1 MAAEE
6 SKTRSL
12 LSGFIRLLGVG
23 PHLLV
28 LGLVFE
34 GLTLALQRWVSLPL
48 SLSFGTQ
55 IVLSMLCVIVWV
67 WGLVWFN
74 RSLNLVEINLRNG
87 ENRLVTHGPFN
98 YVRHPLYAVCLITIP
113 PLFLIWYANLLFV
126 IPWVLLFV
134 VARYVVAIEERGLVE
149 AFGEDYERYRRCVP
163 ALLPYKGAGG
173 QRYREL
179 SGDYGPMAPE

>member
-6 SKTRSL
+6 SKTRSH

-23 PHLLV
+23 PHLLL

-55 IVLSMLCVIVWV
+55 IVLSTLCVTVWV
-67 WGLVWFN
+67 CGLIWFN
-74 RSLNLVEINLRNG
+74 RWLNLVEINLRNG

-98 YVRHPLYAVCLITIP
+98 YVRHPLYSECLITIP

-126 IPWVLLFV
+126 
-134 VARYVVAIEERGLVE
+134 VARYVVAIEERVLVE

-179 SGDYGPMAPE
+179 IGDCGPMTRG